1 MLTANKQE
9 PGTHKGMPSEVEAP
23 WTVTNKGNSPQS
35 CSYRSRRN
43 SQTFCGYWK
52 PLGTYCGYWSHWVN
66 VSSCISSTKASFMGL
81 WRKGNCSAYQGQK
94 AGHPWVGTWQGS
106 PTCPFSRVWQGV
118 HMHEWKR
125 RSEFLAVTC
134 MWPCIL
140 SLFHVKLE
148 EKLCWGRAR
157 ARHRRWSCRGDD
169 NIPSFESSTGLKHT
183 KSYGFSIPSD
193 VWGTC
198 NYLGR
203 YHVHQLHFGGL
214 QNQDNWGLL

>member
-1 MLTANKQE
+1 MAAAAFLPQKHLLWAFGERITAQLIKDRKQDTSGWAHGRE
-9 PGTHKGMPSEVEAP
+9 ALPVPLVESGK
-23 WTVTNKGNSPQS
+23 V
-35 CSYRSRRN
+35 
-43 SQTFCGYWK
+43 F
-52 PLGTYCGYWSHWVN
+52 
-66 VSSCISSTKASFMGL
+66 TKRCM
-81 WRKGNCSAYQGQK
+81 K
-94 AGHPWVGTWQGS
+94 
-106 PTCPFSRVWQGV
+106 
-118 HMHEWKR
+118 WKR

-140 SLFHVKLE
+140 SLSHVKLE

-157 ARHRRWSCRGDD
+157 AQHRRWSCKGDD

-183 KSYGFSIPSD
+183 YSYGLSIPSD
-193 VWGTC
+193 VLGTC